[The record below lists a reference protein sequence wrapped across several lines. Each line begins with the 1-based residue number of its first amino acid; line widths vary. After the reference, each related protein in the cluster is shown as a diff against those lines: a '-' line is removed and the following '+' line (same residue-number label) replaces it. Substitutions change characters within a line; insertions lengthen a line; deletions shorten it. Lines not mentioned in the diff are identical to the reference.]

1 MESRERACTTHAT
14 SRDAVSRLNRMNTSF
29 APALRLASLALAAA
43 LASPAAL
50 AQFKAAPAAQKPK
63 AQAASAAASDKD
75 YKRDGARHLYAA
87 YAKHIHKGKMPPLLY
102 GIAIIETE
110 IGPQGEVRDVRIV
123 RQPAA
128 AEVAPWAVE
137 MIKSAGPFPAP
148 TRLGSVRYTDI
159 WLVDKSGRFQLDTLT
174 EGQR

>member
-1 MESRERACTTHAT
+1 MDIRTTPT
-14 SRDAVSRLNRMNTSF
+14 
-29 APALRLASLALAAA
+29 LRSTALATLAVAA
-43 LASPAAL
+43 TLACGSAA
-50 AQFKAAPAAQKPK
+50 AQFAAAPAAMPVKSP
-63 AQAASAAASDKD
+63 AVSNAASDRD

-87 YAKHIHKGKMPPLLY
+87 YAKQIHKGKMPPLLY

-110 IGPQGEVRDVRIV
+110 IGAHGEVQNVRVV

-128 AEVAPWAVE
+128 AEVAPWAVQ
-137 MIKSAGPFPAP
+137 MIKAAEPFPAP
-148 TRLGSVRYTDI
+148 ARLGSVKYTEI